1 LALGNDHKPELI
13 TARQNPKGCRRR
25 AGVAPDADIVGE
37 HDRRRGIPHPSDV
50 GMLALAARLTGV
62 ELDDSQQREITAV
75 LRAAGARFALLHG
88 SRVNGRARPDSD
100 IYVAAWWDGAAPAS
114 FEVDLPADVDLV
126 VLNGAPLE
134 LAGRIAVDGQLLYD
148 DDPPARVRRVAT
160 TRKIYF
166 DERPRMLR
174 AHREF
179 VEALSRGR

>member
-1 LALGNDHKPELI
+1 
-13 TARQNPKGCRRR
+13 
-25 AGVAPDADIVGE
+25 
-37 HDRRRGIPHPSDV
+37 
-50 GMLALAARLTGV
+50 MLALAARLTGV

-100 IYVAAWWDGAAPAS
+100 IDVAAWWDGAAPAS

-148 DDPPARVRRVAT
+148 DDPPARSDGWPPLARSTSTSGRGCCAPTGSSSRR
-160 TRKIYF
+160 
-166 DERPRMLR
+166 
-174 AHREF
+174 
-179 VEALSRGR
+179 